1 MTEKVTRNNDQTIR
15 ILSAIVHGIL
25 CICDLHSYNYYWN
38 GMNVEVPTLI
48 HHPRTPTHLFPPEA
62 KYNTSAVHTSVYA
75 FDVYTIGRLL
85 KYHIQDCCDITTES
99 LQKRIQSN
107 TATIEEMM
115 VYDLTRLLLEKDPY
129 RRPDTQQA
137 LHHPFF
143 TTTAATTKTTTTA
156 TTAATA
162 SATATSEI
170 EKLRT

>member
-1 MTEKVTRNNDQTIR
+1 MD
-15 ILSAIVHGIL
+15 
-25 CICDLHSYNYYWN
+25 
-38 GMNVEVPTLI
+38 VEVPTLI

-62 KYNTSAVHTSVYA
+62 KYSTSAVHTSVYA

-85 KYHIQDCCDITTES
+85 KHIQDCCDITTEPS
-99 LQKRIQSN
+99 QKRIQSN

-115 VYDLTRLLLEKDPY
+115 VYDLTRSLLEKDPY
-129 RRPDTQQA
+129 KRPDTQQA

-143 TTTAATTKTTTTA
+143 TTTAATTKNTTTA

-162 SATATSEI
+162 SATTTSEI